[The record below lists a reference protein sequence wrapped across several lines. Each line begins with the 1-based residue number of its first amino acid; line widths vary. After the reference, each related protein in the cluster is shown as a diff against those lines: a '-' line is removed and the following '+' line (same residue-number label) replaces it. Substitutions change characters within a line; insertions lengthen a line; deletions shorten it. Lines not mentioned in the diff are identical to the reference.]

1 MPPII
6 LPRGVDWG
14 TRGRIWKEEDLEE
27 GHVYTYIHAFEAEM
41 QPILNQDLSKSLNF
55 FIRNGRRVVLFL
67 LLNFAHFVSY
77 IVLVLNR
84 AAGKNNN
91 LKA

>member
-55 FIRNGRRVVLFL
+55 LFVMGDVLFYFFCLTL
-67 LLNFAHFVSY
+67 LILFRILF
-77 IVLVLNR
+77 LF
-84 AAGKNNN
+84 
-91 LKA
+91 